1 MLFRSARG
9 RASPTDRTRE
19 SRLVFGAIGAHR
31 AGVAGGSRGRAVTRR
46 VVAIARKGR
55 LAYATRLKTGVA
67 NLSGSRGEF
76 DWSGAFG
83 TTFWV
88 DPKEKLS
95 VVFMSQQ
102 GGLQRVLMR
111 QLIRMLVMAAVAD

>member
-1 MLFRSARG
+1 M
-9 RASPTDRTRE
+9 PTNLKSEISTKHLQGYSELTLLAPIKQGFVESLDSRT
-19 SRLVFGAIGAHR
+19 
-31 AGVAGGSRGRAVTRR
+31 
-46 VVAIARKGR
+46 
-55 LAYATRLKTGVA
+55 YATRLKTGVA